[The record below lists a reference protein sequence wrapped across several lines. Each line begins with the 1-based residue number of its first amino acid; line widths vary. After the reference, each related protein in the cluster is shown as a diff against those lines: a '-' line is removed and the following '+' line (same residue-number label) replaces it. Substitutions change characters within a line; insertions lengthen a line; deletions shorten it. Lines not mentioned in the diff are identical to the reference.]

1 MGIACR
7 EIAAADAGRHART
20 SIVYKMQKLHHG
32 PRPIQHEL
40 SAAGKHAS
48 CMYEFQQLAIDI
60 VESLRGGRLGGS
72 N

>member
-1 MGIACR
+1 M
-7 EIAAADAGRHART
+7 
-20 SIVYKMQKLHHG
+20 YKMQKLHHG